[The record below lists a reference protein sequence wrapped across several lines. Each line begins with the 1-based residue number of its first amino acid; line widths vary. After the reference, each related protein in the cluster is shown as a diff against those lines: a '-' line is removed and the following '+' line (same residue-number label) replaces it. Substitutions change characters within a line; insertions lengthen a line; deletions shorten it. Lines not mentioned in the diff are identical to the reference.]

1 MKIFE
6 GNSIGQQIS
15 EHFTNFT
22 DSTLLAKKPIPN
34 WPEQFGQLAAEAI
47 NQEGGSGRVKV
58 LVVHGGVGRGT
69 LEILRSCQVAS
80 QLSIVNCQLST
91 VNCQLLTIY
100 FLLSTVY
107 QQM

>member
-47 NQEGGSGRVKV
+47 NQEAGSGRVKV

-69 LEILRSCQVAS
+69 LEILRSCQVAN
-80 QLSIVNCQLST
+80 QMST

-100 FLLSTVY
+100 FLLSTV
-107 QQM
+107 

>member
-91 VNCQLLTIY
+91 VNC
-100 FLLSTVY
+100 
-107 QQM
+107 